1 MTEGLIHSIES
12 MGLVDGPGIRTV
24 VFLQG
29 CRLRCQYCHNPDTWT
44 LTSSKAQR
52 ISPQEL
58 VRRLIRFKPYYGEQ
72 GGVTFSGGEPL
83 LQKDFLLE
91 VLPLCRQAGIHVCLD
106 TAGFGEGSYE
116 EILSLT
122 DLVLFDVKHYTDE
135 GYRRVTGQEREESL
149 KFLETAQRLGTPLW
163 IRHVVVPGLTD
174 TEAHLQGLR
183 DSLKTLKN
191 VQRVEL
197 LPYHT
202 LGVCK
207 YASLGIPYPLE
218 GVPPMQ
224 AEALSHWQQI
234 LNEDLENT
242 EMKK

>member
-1 MTEGLIHSIES
+1 MKDGVIHSIES

-29 CRLRCQYCHNPDTWT
+29 CQLRCQYCHNPDTWAQ
-44 LTSSKAQR
+44 SSTR
-52 ISPQEL
+52 TRRMSPEEL
-58 VRRLIRFKPYYGEQ
+58 VRRLTRFKPYYGQ
-72 GGVTFSGGEPL
+72 TGGVTFSGGEPL

-91 VLPLCRQAGIHVCLD
+91 VLPLCHQAGIHVCLD
-106 TAGFGEGSYE
+106 TAGCGTGGYE

-135 GYRRVTGQEREESL
+135 GYRRVTGRERAESL
-149 KFLETAQRLGTPLW
+149 RFLETAQRMETPLW

-174 TEAHLQGLR
+174 SEAHLQGLR
-183 DSLKTLKN
+183 EYLKTLRN

-202 LGVCK
+202 LGVSK
-207 YASLGIPYPLE
+207 YETLGIPYPLE
-218 GVPPMQ
+218 GVPPME
-224 AEALSHWQQI
+224 AEKLTHWQQI
-234 LNEDLENT
+234 MNEDLEKNT
-242 EMKK
+242 K

>member
-1 MTEGLIHSIES
+1 MRDGLIHSIES

-29 CRLRCQYCHNPDTWT
+29 CQLRCQYCHNPDTW
-44 LTSSKAQR
+44 AQSHAR
-52 ISPQEL
+52 AQHMSPEEL
-58 VRRLIRFKPYYGEQ
+58 VRRLIRFKPYYGHS

-91 VLPLCRQAGIHVCLD
+91 VLPLCREAGIHVCLD
-106 TAGFGEGSYE
+106 TAGCGAGEYE
-116 EILSLT
+116 QILALT
-122 DLVLFDVKHYTDE
+122 DLVLLDVKHYTDE
-135 GYRRVTGQEREESL
+135 GYRRITGRDRGESL
-149 KFLETAQRLGTPLW
+149 EFLETAQRMGTPLW

-174 TEAHLQGLR
+174 GEAHLQGLR
-183 DSLKTLKN
+183 DYLKTLKN

-207 YASLGIPYPLE
+207 YSALGIPYPLE
-218 GVPPMQ
+218 GIAPME
-224 AEALSHWQQI
+224 AEKLTHWQQI
-234 LNEDLENT
+234 LNEDLNE
-242 EMKK
+242 